1 MEIRPQSKPAQV
13 DSGPKIIRV
22 RGVVVSEA
30 VENRRLKWTGS
41 AYAVTPDVIEF
52 FPDSGTIAHELEE
65 DEEAMCVWMPAAARW
80 EEFPGGGTADFIIGQ
95 TTATVADTDATFT
108 IDNIF
113 CVSGTDPRTD
123 PEDAAETLS
132 VKNSLGLELDNNHK
146 VFAYKNKAGAWETWA
161 DTSGAGVPAE
171 FYMTIKGV
179 LGGSEGDAI
188 TASTST
194 FTISSLALVNGT
206 EVPGSLTVTNNPP
219 LHAPPGATIYARYN
233 LLVGSGDTD
242 HWDTASSKNFLYMV
256 KGVGGYSQSSL
267 QLIANEGD
275 DNPEWVTPDSYSS
288 TEIQYLGHGI
298 GDDSYSLQW
307 IDRTESVLA
316 IIKGTVPASSGINT
330 SGSLSGSSALVA
342 VVGTLAAVYDADEFT
357 TGALIVTLDDGDIVP
372 VIEGASIRVLP
383 VLNPSLSIFIGEGQ
397 GVLVQGHVVGGHF
410 VPSTSE
416 IRTRYGYDPDLG
428 NLVMVQPDAD
438 GEETV
443 VSGWSD
449 NDKSLGSDTTGDAEW
464 QDDGDC
470 D

>member
-13 DSGPKIIRV
+13 DSPPKIIRV

-52 FPDSGTIAHELEE
+52 FPDSGGTAHELEE

-132 VKNSLGLELDNNHK
+132 AKNSLSLELENNHK

-256 KGVGGYSQSSL
+256 KGVGGWLASSL
-267 QLIANEGD
+267 TLLVNEGD
-275 DNPEWVTPDSYSS
+275 DNPQWVLPDD
-288 TEIQYLGHGI
+288 HN
-298 GDDSYSLQW
+298 DDYVQGLSHKFDTDGNLLQW
-307 IDRTESVLA
+307 TGLPSLTFGESVSAASGGTDIETDSTDYDIVCGIEPPNDVSVENPFNFTVAANDPVLFLRKFDAATWYAISAPQPRVALA
-316 IIKGTVPASSGINT
+316 ITDGAVAGTSFNATGFEAISGKPPDTDPAEITNPFLFHIDDAATIEIAYKPMSGEWY
-330 SGSLSGSSALVA
+330 VRQ
-342 VVGTLAAVYDADEFT
+342 AAC
-357 TGALIVTLDDGDIVP
+357 
-372 VIEGASIRVLP
+372 
-383 VLNPSLSIFIGEGQ
+383 PS
-397 GVLVQGHVVGGHF
+397 
-410 VPSTSE
+410 
-416 IRTRYGYDPDLG
+416 
-428 NLVMVQPDAD
+428 
-438 GEETV
+438 
-443 VSGWSD
+443 
-449 NDKSLGSDTTGDAEW
+449 
-464 QDDGDC
+464 
-470 D
+470 